1 MEYRVKVGN
10 NNSKLG
16 NQIPNINLP
25 AGCTCREDAPCRKLC
40 YAQRGRFRYE
50 VVQKRAFENLKAWE
64 TDPKQFEEDV
74 KEQTNLSKFVR
85 WHSSGDIP
93 DMAYLEM
100 MCRVAMELEGTNYL
114 CFTKKYEL
122 VNQFLNS
129 GNTIPDNLTI
139 VFSAWGN
146 WKPENPYNLPVAYVK
161 LKGIEV
167 DIPVDAKECPSY
179 CGKCAATN
187 NSCWKLKHGE
197 SVCFK
202 QH

>member
-10 NNSKLG
+10 RNTKLG

-40 YAQRGRFRYE
+40 YAMKGNFRYE
-50 VVQKRAFENLKAWE
+50 NVYKRANENLMAWKSNPE
-64 TDPKQFEEDV
+64 QFEDDI
-74 KEQTNLSKFVR
+74 KEQTAISKFVR

-93 DMAYLEM
+93 DMDYLKM
-100 MCRVAMELEGTNYL
+100 MCRVALEVDGTRYL

-122 VNQFLNS
+122 VNQFLAD

-139 VFSAWGN
+139 VFSAWGD
-146 WKPENPYNLPVAYVK
+146 WKPDNPYNLPMAFVQ
-161 LKGIEV
+161 LKKEES
-167 DIPVDAKECPSY
+167 DIPENARECPSY
-179 CGKCAATN
+179 CGKCAMTS
-187 NSCWKLKHGE
+187 NSCWKLKQGE
-197 SVCFK
+197 SVYFK